1 MARTMKESGSQ
12 WIGLIPAHWNTCP
25 FKRNIE
31 QNDGGVWGNDPSG
44 IDDKIVLRSTEQT
57 VDGKWCIENPA
68 PRDLSG
74 VSRLPYFMCKEGDLL
89 ITKSSGS
96 DLHIGKT
103 TIVTSEVAAMQ
114 CYYSNFI
121 QRVRVKPTEHPKFYW
136 YILNSDLAR
145 SQFAYFQNSTSGIGN
160 LNASY
165 IDNLTIPMV
174 PADEQRRI
182 AAFLDTECAKIDN
195 VLAQTRTSIEEYK
208 KLKQAVITQAV
219 TKGVH
224 PNQETVPSPVEWF
237 SEIAD
242 CVKVSRISR
251 HFSITL
257 GKMICSDQASPD
269 MKLYPYFCAANV
281 HFDGADST
289 DLKKMWF
296 TPSEIDQYTVKN
308 GDLLVVEGGAGAG
321 GCAIATGITETI
333 GVQNSIQI
341 VRPIGSD
348 DSRFLCYL
356 IQCLVKRKYVDVV
369 CNKATIP
376 HFTKEKLGAMPYVL
390 WPVEEQKAIADYLDE
405 RCMEIDALVE
415 KKENFIFELEN
426 YKKSLIYEYVTGKKE
441 VPQS

>member
-1 MARTMKESGSQ
+1 MKDSGSQ
-12 WIGLIPAHWNTCP
+12 WIGMIPEHWSIGP
-25 FKRNIE
+25 FKHSIQ
-31 QNDGGVWGNDPSG
+31 QNDGGVWGEDPNG
-44 IDDKIVLRSTEQT
+44 ADDKIVLRSTEQT

-68 PRDLSG
+68 TRNLSG
-74 VSRLPYFMCKEGDLL
+74 VSRLDYFMCREGDLL
-89 ITKSSGS
+89 LTKSSGS

-103 TIVTSEVAAMQ
+103 TIVSEEVESMH

-121 QRVRVKPTEHPKFYW
+121 QRVRVKPGEYPKFYW

-160 LNASY
+160 LNAGY
-165 IDNLTIPMV
+165 IDNLTIPIV
-174 PADEQRRI
+174 PVDEQRRI

-195 VLAQTRTSIEEYK
+195 VLAQTRASIEDYI

-219 TKGVH
+219 TKGIH
-224 PNQETVPSPVEWF
+224 PEVKVVPSSVEWF

-242 CVKVSRISR
+242 SVKVSRISR
-251 HFSITL
+251 HFNIIL
-257 GKMICSDQASPD
+257 GKMICSEQTSPD
-269 MKLYPYFCAANV
+269 MELYPYFCAANV
-281 HFDGADST
+281 HFDGADSS

-296 TPSEIDQYTVKN
+296 SSSEIEQYTVRI

-321 GCAIATGITETI
+321 GCAIVEGISETI

-341 VRPIGSD
+341 VRPIGND

-356 IQCLVKRKYVDVV
+356 IQCLVKKKYVDVV

-376 HFTKEKLGAMPYVL
+376 HFTKEKLGSMPYLL
-390 WPVEEQKAIADYLDE
+390 WPVEEQKAIADFLDK
-405 RCMEIDALVE
+405 RCSEIDSLVE
-415 KKENFIFELEN
+415 KKKHFITELEN

-441 VPQS
+441 VPQA